1 MFLFLTYF
9 SLYNRL
15 HHASVALQ
23 EKVRE
28 CYFFFLRLWMSEH
41 ICSFEDLSGCR
52 ILDVLKFLDMPRDG
66 LSSPLVLGTTWKILI
81 LQLTFWDIKQNAF
94 MIFFPLL
101 SLSFFGELLS
111 LCWNFW
117 IGALN
122 FLIFYLFLC
131 FWLILWEIFLILS
144 SSFSV

>member
-1 MFLFLTYF
+1 
-9 SLYNRL
+9 
-15 HHASVALQ
+15 
-23 EKVRE
+23 
-28 CYFFFLRLWMSEH
+28 MSEY

-81 LQLTFWDIKQNAF
+81 LQLTFWDIKQNTF

-101 SLSFFGELLS
+101 SLSFLGELLS